1 MVKTSGAEKKEFMII
16 VFTDI
21 VGSTALTQEIGD
33 DAMLVVKQA
42 HFARL
47 TELLSQFNGRE
58 VKNTGDGVLAVFND
72 AAEAVE
78 FALAAHADP
87 GHYDVTIR
95 AGAYCGM
102 AWVFNNGD
110 IHGNAANFTSRV
122 ESACAG
128 AGVMVSD
135 AIKKLIE
142 DGLGRRQTRFR
153 FDTEVIAELKGF
165 DGSHRLWLL
174 AGSPPAI
181 PPEVTPVAPPP
192 PPPQQQAE
200 IPLDEVPEPGYLP
213 AGSRMPWLANADFV
227 GRRDELLS
235 LARGFRPGHATVIG
249 QSAVITGSG
258 GFGKTQLAIEA
269 VWRYGRFFAGGAF
282 WLSFEDGAGI
292 AGEIAACGTLLG
304 LHPDYVHLPPD
315 EQVRLVLQHWHDG
328 RPRLMV
334 LDNCEDE
341 SLLRLWLP
349 RIGAHSILVTSRCAS
364 WPGDLG
370 LTALKLA
377 TLPRHES
384 IRLLRRHRGDLAL
397 DDPDLDAIAHEL
409 GDLPLALHLA
419 GFYLRRYAGI
429 DAGHPAAYL
438 AVLRHPDLLD
448 NASLTGGTTPTG
460 HDAHVARTFAAS
472 TARLDP
478 TDAVDGLALRALVH
492 AACLAP
498 GEAIPRWL
506 LAKVLGMDWADGAV
520 QVALTDALRR
530 LGDLGLMDGAE
541 EGPSLHR
548 LIAAFA
554 RTIDHDSAATLATV
568 EMAVG
573 RAAKAQ
579 NLTGLPLP
587 LLAWRGHLRWV
598 AERAAERGGNN
609 AGALLSE
616 FGHHLI
622 MIGDYEG
629 AKLAAER
636 ALAINEAAL
645 GPDHPIVAILL
656 NNLGGVLWKLGDL
669 AGAKPLYERVL
680 RIDEAKYGPDH
691 PEVATDLNNLGTVLR
706 DLGDLA
712 AAKTYLE
719 RALKIDE
726 AALGPDHPNVAIR
739 LSNLGGVLRAL
750 DDPAA
755 AKPLYQR
762 ALRIDEAE
770 YGPDHPM
777 VANRLNNL
785 GSVLLDLGDRDRA
798 RAVSER
804 ALAIRIQ
811 TLGPD
816 HPDTRRTRENLAF
829 LDLLGG

>member
-1 MVKTSGAEKKEFMII
+1 MVDMVKTSGAEKKEFLII

-21 VGSTALTQEIGD
+21 VGSTAMTQEIGD
-33 DAMLVVKQA
+33 DAMKSIKLA

-47 TELLSQFNGRE
+47 ADLLSEFNGRE

-72 AAEAVE
+72 AAEAIE

-87 GHYDVTIR
+87 GHGDISIR
-95 AGAYCGM
+95 AGVNFGRISDM
-102 AWVFNNGD
+102 PKGD
-110 IHGNAANFTSRV
+110 IHGNATNFASRV

-135 AIKKLIE
+135 TIKNLIE
-142 DGLGRRQTRFR
+142 DALGRRQTRFR
-153 FDTEVIAELKGF
+153 FDTEVMAGLKGF
-165 DGSHRLWLL
+165 NGSHRLWLL
-174 AGSPPAI
+174 AGSPPAA
-181 PPEVTPVAPPP
+181 PPEVTPAA
-192 PPPQQQAE
+192 QQQPQAE
-200 IPLDEVPEPGYLP
+200 IPLDEVPEPGDLP

-227 GRRDELLS
+227 GRREELLS

-292 AGEIAACGTLLG
+292 AGEIATCGTLLG

-328 RPRLMV
+328 RPRLVV

-364 WPGDLG
+364 WPTDLG
-370 LTALKLA
+370 LTDLKLA

-384 IRLLRRHRGDLAL
+384 IRLLRRHRDDLAEG
-397 DDPDLDAIAHEL
+397 DADLDAIAHEL

-419 GFYLRRYAGI
+419 GLYLRRYAKI
-429 DAGHPAAYL
+429 DLGRPAAYL
-438 AVLRHPDLLD
+438 AVLRSPDLLD
-448 NASLTGGTTPTG
+448 NASLTGGKTPTG

-472 TARLDP
+472 TARLGL
-478 TDAVDGLALRALVH
+478 TDAMDGLALRALVH

-506 LAKVLGMDWADGAV
+506 LAATLGMDWADGSV

-530 LGDLGLMDGAE
+530 LGDLGLIDGAE
-541 EGPSLHR
+541 GEPSLHR

-554 RTIDHDSAATLATV
+554 RTIDHDAAATLAAV
-568 EMAVG
+568 EMAVL

-579 NLTGLPLP
+579 NDTGLPLP

-598 AERAAERGGNN
+598 AERAAERGGDN
-609 AGALLSE
+609 AGDLLSALDV
-616 FGHHLI
+616 HLD

-629 AKLAAER
+629 AKLVSER

-645 GPDHPIVAILL
+645 GPDHPIVAIRL
-656 NNLGGVLWKLGDL
+656 NNLGLLLWKLD
-669 AGAKPLYERVL
+669 
-680 RIDEAKYGPDH
+680 DH
-691 PEVATDLNNLGTVLR
+691 
-706 DLGDLA
+706 
-712 AAKTYLE
+712 
-719 RALKIDE
+719 
-726 AALGPDHPNVAIR
+726 
-739 LSNLGGVLRAL
+739 
-750 DDPAA
+750 AA
-755 AKPLYQR
+755 AKPLYER

-770 YGPDHPM
+770 YGPDHPNIATRLNNLGLVLQNLGDPAAAKPLFERALRIDEATFGSDHPRVAIDLNNLGIMLRALGDPAAAKPLYERALKIAEAALGPDHPM

-785 GSVLLDLGDRDRA
+785 GAVLYDLGDWDGA
-798 RAVSER
+798 RAAQER
-804 ALAIRIQ
+804 ALAIFIQ

-816 HPDTRRTRENLAF
+816 HPDTRLTRENLAV
-829 LDLLGG
+829 LDRRGG